1 MKFKFSEEL
10 LSLFRD
16 FYTMTNGIN
25 ISIYESPCHISQY
38 DMSMN
43 YSNCVVYPS
52 IDMGDVFCKAIR
64 SSRAVDEQCLQCDA
78 YYANICHKSEKITVY
93 RCHLDFMEAQIPI
106 GVDGE
111 NAAILFLGQVSDGE
125 CSEEHFENI
134 WFRLRRMD
142 RAFFTD
148 DKRQYFRELYGKLH
162 FMSEGQFSGY
172 CSFLYSVS
180 RDWFSRGFVMR
191 CSETPMEGISSYI
204 RMHMGETIEA
214 DHICD
219 ALHISH
225 ATLYRILKNE
235 TGMGLKNYVNLC
247 KMERAKSLLSDKYTV
262 GETAKLLGYENV
274 GYFSRLF
281 RKHIGIS
288 PTEYRNT
295 NCKFLYLSN
304 PSHPIVDPSATTQ
317 K

>member
-52 IDMGDVFCKAIR
+52 IDMGNVFCKAIR
-64 SSRAVDEQCLQCDA
+64 SSCTVDEQCLQCDA

-93 RCHLDFMEAQIPI
+93 RCHLGFLEAQIPI

-125 CSEEHFENI
+125 RSEEHFENL
-134 WFRLRRMD
+134 WFRLRRLD
-142 RAFFTD
+142 REYFTD
-148 DKRQYFRELYGKLH
+148 EKKPYFRTMYNKIH
-162 FMSEGQFSGY
+162 FMSEVEFSGY
-172 CSFLYSVS
+172 CSFLYTVS
-180 RDWFSRGFVMR
+180 RDWFARGFVTR
-191 CSETPMEGISSYI
+191 CSETMMDCIDSYI

-214 DHICD
+214 DDICS
-219 ALHISH
+219 ALHISN
-225 ATLYRILKNE
+225 ATLYRVLKNE
-235 TGMGLKNYVNLC
+235 TSMGLKNYVNLC
-247 KMERAKSLLSDKYTV
+247 KMERAKILLSNNYTV
-262 GETAKLLGYENV
+262 GETAIMLGYDNV

-281 RKHIGIS
+281 RNNVGIS
-288 PTEYRNT
+288 PTEYRKHNSR
-295 NCKFLYLSN
+295 FLITDDFN
-304 PSHPIVDPSATTQ
+304 VREKDGI
-317 K
+317 